1 MRWPSQLRMHI
12 LFWPA
17 GVRHQIAAKYKL
29 DQEALMLCILRSN
42 TPRGQRFLKNPL
54 KPPVMTPAEKEVD
67 EDRKRQ
73 LNTLIGLSDQLG
85 PLIREN

>member
-1 MRWPSQLRMHI
+1 LN
-12 LFWPA
+12 
-17 GVRHQIAAKYKL
+17 
-29 DQEALMLCILRSN
+29 D
-42 TPRGQRFLKNPL
+42 PL

-73 LNTLIGLSDQLG
+73 LNTLIGLSDEKHKEVLSKDNQAKRQLDTLIGLSDQLG